1 LIATS
6 ETAEQRAGGRAKEQS
21 LGARKGMA
29 AGRHTPPQG
38 SADRNDRPST
48 AISAARG
55 AAGRWAAAGQP
66 DDRQPAA
73 VIVTPT
79 HCRVRAKAED
89 ALGEHREEDEPA
101 GEDRFHDR
109 ERREGEPRRRAYPG
123 HDRHD
128 PADQEPS
135 GAKPDR
141 RRLAADG
148 GQGSAGP
155 AQRRV
160 VFNRRR
166 GWRPPPKRGRGLVR
180 RSPQGLDAPWF
191 PACR

>member
-1 LIATS
+1 
-6 ETAEQRAGGRAKEQS
+6 
-21 LGARKGMA
+21 MA

-109 ERREGEPRRRAYPG
+109 ERRERERADVHTQATIATIQPTKNHLERNQTDGAGQRMAGRDRRGQHSAALFSTEDEVGGRRRSEGEDWSEDHDKAWTPRGSQYAGDCRRPG
-123 HDRHD
+123 
-128 PADQEPS
+128 
-135 GAKPDR
+135 
-141 RRLAADG
+141 LI
-148 GQGSAGP
+148 
-155 AQRRV
+155 
-160 VFNRRR
+160 
-166 GWRPPPKRGRGLVR
+166 LVQV
-180 RSPQGLDAPWF
+180 SCG
-191 PACR
+191 